1 MSIATKTGDK
11 GKTAL
16 IGGER
21 VSKAD
26 FRVETYGTIDELGAA
41 MAFARSICGDEEIN
55 ELTKK
60 IQRELFLVAGSVANP
75 NFQDAPTPYVTPEM
89 IDHLTE
95 EVSRIE
101 KMEGILS
108 DWSLPGDVSSAA
120 AYDVARTICRRA
132 ERCVVRMD
140 ESEENVDAQIVTYL
154 NRLSDLLWLIGR
166 YLELKAGV
174 DSSLRDDEHQGKRW
188 SRAW

>member
-41 MAFARSICGDEEIN
+41 LGFARSICGDAGIN

-75 NFQDAPTPYVTPEM
+75 HFEEAPQPYVTPEM
-89 IDHLTE
+89 IDHLTG

-108 DWSLPGDVSSAA
+108 DWSLPGDVSSSA
-120 AYDVARTICRRA
+120 AYDIARTICRRA
-132 ERCVVRMD
+132 ERCVVRMH
-140 ESEENVDAQIVTYL
+140 ESGENVDTQIITYL

-166 YLELKAGV
+166 FLEMKAGV
-174 DSSLRDDEHQGKRW
+174 DSSLRDDEHQGTRW

>member
-11 GKTAL
+11 GTTAL

-21 VSKAD
+21 ISKAD

-41 MAFARSICGDEEIN
+41 MGFARSICGDEETN
-55 ELTKK
+55 ELTKS

-75 NFQDAPTPYVTPEM
+75 HFDESPKPYVTPEM
-89 IDHLTE
+89 IERLTA

-120 AYDVARTICRRA
+120 AFDIARTVCRRA
-132 ERCVVRMD
+132 ERCVVRMH
-140 ESEENVDAQIVTYL
+140 ESGENVDTQIITYL
-154 NRLSDLLWLIGR
+154 NRLSDLLWLMGR
-166 YLELKAGV
+166 LLELKAGV
-174 DSSLRDDEHQGKRW
+174 DSSLRDDEHKGNRW

>member
-41 MAFARSICGDEEIN
+41 MGFARSICGDEEIN

-75 NFQDAPTPYVTPEM
+75 KFEDAPKPYVTPEM
-89 IDHLTE
+89 IEHLTT
-95 EVSRIE
+95 EVDRIE

-120 AYDVARTICRRA
+120 AFDIARTICRRA
-132 ERCVVRMD
+132 ERCVVRMN
-140 ESEENVDAQIVTYL
+140 ESGENVDTQIVTYL

-166 YLELKAGV
+166 FLEMKAGV
-174 DSSLRDDEHQGKRW
+174 DSSLRGDEHKGNKW

>member
-26 FRVETYGTIDELGAA
+26 LRVEAYGTIDELGAQIG
-41 MAFARSICGDEEIN
+41 FARSICADAETC
-55 ELTKK
+55 ELAKS
-60 IQRELFLVAGSVANP
+60 IQKELFMVAGSVANP
-75 NFQDAPTPYVTPEM
+75 YFKDAPNPYMSAHM
-89 IDHLTE
+89 IDRLTS
-95 EVSRIE
+95 EVTRIE
-101 KMEGILS
+101 RLEGVLS
-108 DWSLPGDVSSAA
+108 DWSLPGDVSAA
-120 AYDVARTICRRA
+120 ASFDVARTVCRRA
-132 ERCVVRMD
+132 ERCVVRLR
-140 ESEENVDAQIVTYL
+140 ENGETVDSLVITYL

-166 YLELKAGV
+166 YLEMKAGV
-174 DSSLRDDEHQGKRW
+174 DSTLRDDEHKGNKW

>member
-41 MAFARSICGDEEIN
+41 MGFARSISDDEEIN

-75 NFQDAPTPYVTPEM
+75 KFEDAPNPYVESAM
-89 IDHLTE
+89 IDHLSE

-120 AYDVARTICRRA
+120 AYDIARTICRRA
-132 ERCVVRMD
+132 ERCVVRMH
-140 ESEENVDAQIVTYL
+140 ESGENVDTQIITYL

-166 YLELKAGV
+166 LLEMKAGV
-174 DSSLRDDEHQGKRW
+174 DSSLRDDEHKGSKW

>member
-41 MAFARSICGDEEIN
+41 MGFARSICGDAEID
-55 ELTKK
+55 ELTKR

-75 NFQDAPTPYVTPEM
+75 NWEDAPKPYVTPDM
-89 IDHLTE
+89 IENLTS

-101 KMEGILS
+101 AMDGILS
-108 DWSLPGDVSSAA
+108 DWSLPGDVSAA
-120 AYDVARTICRRA
+120 EAYDVARTICRRA

-140 ESEENVDAQIVTYL
+140 ESDESVDSQIVTYL

-166 YLELKAGV
+166 LLELRAGV
-174 DSSLRDDEHQGKRW
+174 DSSLRGGDDGKKW

>member
-1 MSIATKTGDK
+1 MSIATKTGDS

-26 FRVETYGTIDELGAA
+26 LRVESYGTIDELGAQ
-41 MAFARSICGDEEIN
+41 MGFARSICADEEIN
-55 ELTKK
+55 ELTKS
-60 IQRELFLVAGSVANP
+60 IQREMFMVAGSVANP
-75 NFQDAPTPYVTPEM
+75 NFQDAPKPYLTAEM
-89 IDHLTE
+89 IDRLTA
-95 EVSRIE
+95 EVTRIE
-101 KMEGILS
+101 KMDGILS

-120 AYDVARTICRRA
+120 AFDVARTVCRRA
-132 ERCVVRMD
+132 ERCAVRLQ
-140 ESEENVDAQIVTYL
+140 ENGENVDSLVITYL

-166 YLELKAGV
+166 FLEMKAGV
-174 DSSLRDDEHQGKRW
+174 DSSLRDGKYEGNKW

>member
-41 MAFARSICGDEEIN
+41 MGFARSICGDAEVD

-75 NFQDAPTPYVTPEM
+75 KFEEAPNPYVTPDM
-89 IDHLTE
+89 IDHLSD

-120 AYDVARTICRRA
+120 AYDIARTICRRA
-132 ERCVVRMD
+132 ERIMV
-140 ESEENVDAQIVTYL
+140 ELAAQPEEPVSDAGIQYM
-154 NRLSDLLWLIGR
+154 NRLSDFLFVASRSQNDNGAGDVLWVPGQNR
-166 YLELKAGV
+166 
-174 DSSLRDDEHQGKRW
+174 
-188 SRAW
+188 

>member
-11 GKTAL
+11 GNTAL

-26 FRVETYGTIDELGAA
+26 LRVEAYGTIDELGAA
-41 MAFARSICGDEEIN
+41 MGFARSICNDVEID
-55 ELTKK
+55 ELTKS
-60 IQRELFLVAGSVANP
+60 IQKELFLVAGSAANP
-75 NFQDAPTPYVTPEM
+75 KYGEAPKPYVTPDMTER
-89 IDHLTE
+89 LTA
-95 EVSRIE
+95 EVNRIE

-132 ERCVVRMD
+132 ERCVVRLA
-140 ESEENVDAQIVTYL
+140 ESGEAVDPQIVTYL

-166 YLELKAGV
+166 LLEMKAGV
-174 DSSLRDDEHQGKRW
+174 DSRLRDGEHDGNKW